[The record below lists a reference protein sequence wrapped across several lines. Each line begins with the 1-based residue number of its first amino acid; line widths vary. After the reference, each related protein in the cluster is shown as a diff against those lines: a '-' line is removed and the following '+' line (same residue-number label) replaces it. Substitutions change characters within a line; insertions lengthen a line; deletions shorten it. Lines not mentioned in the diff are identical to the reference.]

1 VKFTLLVALVYMVAV
16 LLDVFAT
23 AAALSAAYAADPEII
38 ELVRANGTAALLVL
52 LLASVAGAG
61 SERMWRYCAGNTLGG
76 HLHQLCSWSRC
87 RGLYTLRWRALPTG
101 WVDEMVTSVGVL
113 AVAIPLAQATL
124 GLARF
129 ATLPSVPDGFL
140 GSAPGWH
147 AVCVLGLLA
156 VYYPCV
162 YQGLRRYARI
172 RQGTSPRHQQ

>member
-1 VKFTLLVALVYMVAV
+1 MKFALVVALLYLVAV
-16 LLDVFAT
+16 LLDVAAMAT
-23 AAALSAAYAADPEII
+23 ALATMYAADPEVI
-38 ELVRANGTAALLVL
+38 ELVRANGAAALLML
-52 LLASVAGAG
+52 LLASLAGVG
-61 SERMWRYCAGNTLGG
+61 SERMWRYCAGNTLAG
-76 HLHQLCSWSRC
+76 HLRQLCSWSRY